1 MPNNDSHHHV
11 VKTTE
16 QWQDRAVEYWVVPR
30 GTLCVELTPEKKTK
44 IKIGEGSKYYS
55 QLPYICDGHDMSNYY
70 TKEETDRLLDN
81 LNRMA
86 IQSTDVYDTK
96 DDLPLDGNK
105 LGDVRFVKSTSEQK
119 VDPDVYLWNG
129 SKWIYVGYD
138 FANIDLDRYL
148 TKTEFHSEFDP
159 VRDKV
164 DEMYP
169 KMHTHDNK
177 DVLDQTERPYTIA
190 DKEKLDS
197 LHNYDDTEIRELIHE
212 TGHVHWNKHILDTI
226 TEDKLWTVQDREKF
240 ESLHNYDDTELRNR
254 MGVVESK
261 AHTHTNKDILD
272 QTTAPF
278 KTEDKQKLDSLE
290 NYDIFI
296 GTDGRY
302 PGVKGLVP
310 APSALDIGTFLSSDG
325 TWKKAGF
332 DSDFV
337 GATPYMDG
345 EHGLVPAPLMGEQS
359 YFLRGDGT
367 WAKVKSGG
375 DKYKAGEGIYILSG
389 EVASDTFPFKVY
401 SRAGHL
407 EQYII
412 YGNTGGV
419 GEAMTGGV
427 YGVNITITDEHGN
440 SSNTSVILPEKISLG
455 DYIDYGRQVFV
466 HMRTNVSSLLGNI
479 DPAYDRRWAIYPDGS
494 IQPANLGAFGDK
506 PQVTSLVELEPGVTY
521 ELYHQCAYTEFRNH
535 MNLNVYDTE
544 QNRTRTVSFYDTT
557 GTVPT
562 IIALA
567 SNEKY
572 IRLTYSPLPEYYPYT
587 LIRVKAVE
595 TPITLPQI
603 PLFPNSINTINV
615 TNTIKP
621 AEIYVEVA
629 EPSEDDPEDPM
640 SDFTGII
647 YNDGVLDITQEDPTN
662 LAELTVHFRDNVDKT
677 ITIPSGSVMTGA
689 TTSTDGEEGL
699 VPAPLAGDE
708 NKFLRGD
715 GTWAIPSGSVTY
727 AAGDGIT
734 FTHPGMTDLGFDFD
748 AFVATITSMHS
759 GTKVV
764 DSEHKVLTLTAT
776 ADDCYTLP
784 YSQVS
789 AQYVYTFP
797 IVAGHVY
804 RLTWDSSNPSVSG
817 RIFAFENVSETN
829 LHWIDQSVQDYL
841 EFTAVT
847 SGTINFRFGVQNSG
861 NTISYSN
868 IHFYEMDDFDP
879 DTTIIN
885 ADIAKGLEFDS
896 FDKLQVSLGDG
907 LAFDSN
913 DAIELEPAT
922 DSTIGGVIVGTGLS
936 VDNDGVVSAVDY
948 RAGRGIN
955 VNSTLIAQP
964 FSYSSFIN
972 SVTGVSRGTIVKN
985 NDNSF
990 TITASGD
997 DCFTQP
1003 YNLDQ
1008 GVSGVYIFSPVGG
1021 NKKYRLTWTSSD
1033 RSISGRVFVFENGR
1047 GSPLHQ
1053 VDQSLNEYLEFVTAA
1068 ATTSLSF
1075 RFGVERAGD
1084 TLTYSNIALY
1094 LVSEDGYTIEA
1105 KLGNGLQFDANGAI
1119 EATAPTYTAGTGIQI
1134 GGNII
1139 YNRNRNIPSDT
1150 YRQVEYLASDGT
1162 GYILT
1167 DIVPTWQTWYQF
1179 RYRGSSDNTLP
1190 TGAVFGETAIVNG
1203 QYRNS
1208 QAFFDYYN
1216 GELRACELSG
1226 DDSAYGFY
1234 PSTVAS
1240 QIFQHDMVVNFAD
1253 GSYNQ
1258 FSLYT
1263 TDYMGDGRFANDTLV
1278 QHVGASNTGKGA
1290 TTQALALFAVNTYD
1304 VTNDVRTFENRR
1316 GGRFYYLNKM
1326 EGGLDDARTTH
1337 YLLPCYRISDDTYGV
1352 YDIKNHVFYPVNDNA
1367 GFTVGNDLA
1376 DIVPVEGDVISA
1388 KIGKGL
1394 SIDQTYGNIT
1404 NAGVIDV
1411 KQSEENPSTLTVKF
1425 VGSQKNITIPGSNYV
1440 EGDAIS
1446 IEHPQISSTIT
1457 HVKWVLL
1464 DTRNRSSAGDVVQVG
1479 EFELYDTDDQL
1490 LTYSSISATFG
1501 NRGTPTYGTNQY
1513 QQTPDKLIDGDT
1525 SLKMCCTNFTTSCLG
1540 LEITMELMD
1549 SIDIQDIKQYRYI
1562 TASDLD
1568 VRDPVTW
1575 DLYVSSDGTNWT
1587 LVDRRVNDSTIPT
1600 ARETSTAY
1608 YEITHPTSD
1617 DLAISVKYGAGLALD
1632 ENGALTVV
1640 GGGGTEY
1647 DAGPGIEIGPAPSTL
1662 YTQVEY
1668 LKSTGTQ
1675 CIRTDIISNLT
1686 DTTVLDLKFGS
1697 LLNDGADVQYYQ
1709 LHMFGASGYFNKF
1722 AYWRSNGNVSVDF
1735 YLGYNWS
1742 ESLTGHVIE
1751 NPENIT
1757 TRQLMTIRR
1766 GNTTYGN
1773 KSCSADAVVTTSPT
1787 RSLSLFGFS
1796 YSDSVTTPY
1805 VGYELYLYEVKI
1817 IDSTNVLIHDLVPV
1831 KRNSDDE
1838 YGFYDIIDKKFYGN
1852 TGTGTFTAGS
1862 EVGPVPGDDEVISA
1876 KLGVGLTFDNNDAI
1890 TLDET
1895 TDLVFNCDYSE

>member
-1 MPNNDSHHHV
+1 MPEYDSHHHV
-11 VKTTE
+11 VKTTA
-16 QWQDRAVEYWVVPR
+16 QWKERAVEYWVVPR
-30 GTLCVELTPEKKTK
+30 GCLCVELTPEHKTK
-44 IKIGEGSKYYS
+44 LKVGEGNKYYA
-55 QLPYICDGHDMSNYY
+55 QLPYICEGHDLEDYY
-70 TKEETDRLLDN
+70 TKEEIDRLLDN

-86 IQSTDVYDTK
+86 IQSTDEYDSK

-105 LGDVRFVKSTSEQK
+105 LGDVRFVKSASPEIK
-119 VDPDVYLWNG
+119 IDPDVYLWNG
-129 SKWIYVGYD
+129 DRWIFVGYD
-138 FANIDLDRYL
+138 FVEIDLSQYL
-148 TKTEFHSEFDP
+148 KKEEFHSYFDP
-159 VRDKV
+159 VSEKV

-169 KMHTHDNK
+169 KMHTHENK
-177 DVLDQTERPYTIA
+177 SVLDQTERPYTIA

-197 LHNYDDTEIRELIHE
+197 LHNYDDTEIRELIEE
-212 TGHVHWNKHILDTI
+212 TGHTHWNKNVLDTI
-226 TEDKLWTVQDREKF
+226 TPDSLWTVEDRTKF
-240 ESLHNYDDTELRNR
+240 ESLHNYDDSELRNR

-290 NYDIFI
+290 NYDVFV

-302 PGVKGLVP
+302 PGIKGLVP
-310 APSALDIGTFLSSDG
+310 APSVMDIGKFLSSSG
-325 TWKKAGF
+325 EWELAGINTP
-332 DSDFV
+332 FV
-337 GATPYMDG
+337 GATPTTDG
-345 EHGLVPAPLMGEQS
+345 VIGLVPAPLMGEQS
-359 YFLRGDGT
+359 YYLRGDGT

-389 EVASDTFPFKVY
+389 EVVSDTFPFKVY

-419 GEAMTGGV
+419 GDAMVGGV

-479 DPAYDRRWAIYPDGS
+479 DPNYAYRYAIYPNGS
-494 IQPANLGAFGDK
+494 IQSANLGAFGSA

-521 ELYHQCAYTEFRNH
+521 ELYHQCVYTEFTNY

-544 QNRTRTVSFYDTT
+544 QNRTRTINFYETT
-557 GTVPT
+557 GNVPT
-562 IIALA
+562 IIALT

-572 IRLTYSPLPEYYPYT
+572 IRVTYSPLPAYYTYT

-647 YNDGVLDITQEDPTN
+647 YNDGVLDITQEDPNN
-662 LAELTVHFRDNVDKT
+662 LYELTIHFRDDVDKT
-677 ITIPSGSVMTGA
+677 ITIPSVSVMEGA
-689 TTSTDGEEGL
+689 TDQTDGEEGL

-715 GTWAIPSGSVTY
+715 GTWKAIPAATTY
-727 AAGDGIT
+727 LDSDGIAFNT
-734 FTHPGMTDLGFDFD
+734 VQDGTEIAARIGEGLEFDGGEVPVGQYKSVDYIQSTGTQGMNIGWQPTSSNVIYEIDFSDAIRETNNWHWLFGGMTDSN
-748 AFVATITSMHS
+748 TRS
-759 GTKVV
+759 GG
-764 DSEHKVLTLTAT
+764 L
-776 ADDCYTLP
+776 
-784 YSQVS
+784 
-789 AQYVYTFP
+789 VYTTLWSHTGIMIP
-797 IVAGHVY
+797 IGSGEKLETAWPNA
-804 RLTWDSSNPSVSG
+804 RTTWRIEISGSTVSLKVDGVSKGSATYSGYINAPVGLFGSGDSLDTTRAVGQTSKFKFYSLKIWQDGDLVKDIIPALRVSDNALG
-817 RIFAFENVSETN
+817 IWDNVSETFIPN
-829 LHWIDQSVQDYL
+829 AGTGSDFLYGQ
-841 EFTAVT
+841 VT
-847 SGTINFRFGVQNSG
+847 GDIGRP
-861 NTISYSN
+861 
-868 IHFYEMDDFDP
+868 IHKA
-879 DTTIIN
+879 I
-885 ADIAKGLEFDS
+885 IAKLGNGL
-896 FDKLQVSLGDG
+896 Q
-907 LAFDSN
+907 FDSN
-913 DAIELEPAT
+913 DAIEVIPAT
-922 DSTIGGVIVGTGLS
+922 TTTIGGIIVGDNLTIDENGVLSATGGGGS
-936 VDNDGVVSAVDY
+936 DY
-948 RAGRGIN
+948 IAGDGIN
-955 VNSTLIAQP
+955 IERDTSGTTFDIDHIRHPEYFFETQVSCKMPHTSGSQTRMYTKLTNEKTLGAVVTHMLSGFQYPLSGPLFVSTIPTAVGYGTDLDAKTFEAAANTFEYLGYTWYYTDIGTSDGGYYMEYNGAASDMLGNMVNL
-964 FSYSSFIN
+964 
-972 SVTGVSRGTIVKN
+972 GTIYPDGTSIVSIAK
-985 NDNSF
+985 DIIDAAGL
-990 TITASGD
+990 ITA
-997 DCFTQP
+997 P
-1003 YNLDQ
+1003 YE
-1008 GVSGVYIFSPVGG
+1008 
-1021 NKKYRLTWTSSD
+1021 
-1033 RSISGRVFVFENGR
+1033 IS
-1047 GSPLHQ
+1047 
-1053 VDQSLNEYLEFVTAA
+1053 
-1068 ATTSLSF
+1068 
-1075 RFGVERAGD
+1075 
-1084 TLTYSNIALY
+1084 
-1094 LVSEDGYTIEA
+1094 A
-1105 KLGNGLQFDANGAI
+1105 KLGDGLQFDANGAI
-1119 EATAPTYTAGTGIQI
+1119 ESTTPTYTAGTGIQI
-1134 GGNII
+1134 GGDII

-1179 RYRGSSDNTLP
+1179 RYRGSSDSTLP

-1226 DDSAYGFY
+1226 SDSAYGFY
-1234 PSTVAS
+1234 ASNVAS

-1263 TDYMGDGRFANDTLV
+1263 TDYMGDGRFSSDTLV
-1278 QHVGASNTGKGA
+1278 QHVGAANTGKGA

-1367 GFTVGNDLA
+1367 GFTVGNDLV

-1464 DTRNRSSAGDVVQVG
+1464 NTRNHSSAGDIVQVG

-1501 NRGTPTYGTNQY
+1501 NGGTPTYGTNQY

-1525 SLKMCCTNFTTSCLG
+1525 NLKMCCTNFTTSCLG

-1562 TASDLD
+1562 TANDMD

-1575 DLYVSSDGTNWT
+1575 DLYVSSDGTDWT
-1587 LVDRRVNDSTIPT
+1587 LVDRQVDDSTIPT

-1617 DLAISVKYGAGLALD
+1617 DLAISVKYGNGLRLD
-1632 ENGALTVV
+1632 ANGALEVV
-1640 GGGGTEY
+1640 PGGGLT
-1647 DAGPGIEIGPAPSTL
+1647 AGRGIEIDQTSH
-1662 YTQVEY
+1662 
-1668 LKSTGTQ
+1668 
-1675 CIRTDIISNLT
+1675 I
-1686 DTTVLDLKFGS
+1686 
-1697 LLNDGADVQYYQ
+1697 ND
-1709 LHMFGASGYFNKF
+1709 
-1722 AYWRSNGNVSVDF
+1722 
-1735 YLGYNWS
+1735 
-1742 ESLTGHVIE
+1742 
-1751 NPENIT
+1751 
-1757 TRQLMTIRR
+1757 
-1766 GNTTYGN
+1766 
-1773 KSCSADAVVTTSPT
+1773 
-1787 RSLSLFGFS
+1787 
-1796 YSDSVTTPY
+1796 
-1805 VGYELYLYEVKI
+1805 
-1817 IDSTNVLIHDLVPV
+1817 
-1831 KRNSDDE
+1831 
-1838 YGFYDIIDKKFYGN
+1838 
-1852 TGTGTFTAGS
+1852 
-1862 EVGPVPGDDEVISA
+1862 
-1876 KLGVGLTFDNNDAI
+1876 KLGVGLTFDSNDAV

-1895 TDLVFNCDYSE
+1895 TDLIFNCDYSE